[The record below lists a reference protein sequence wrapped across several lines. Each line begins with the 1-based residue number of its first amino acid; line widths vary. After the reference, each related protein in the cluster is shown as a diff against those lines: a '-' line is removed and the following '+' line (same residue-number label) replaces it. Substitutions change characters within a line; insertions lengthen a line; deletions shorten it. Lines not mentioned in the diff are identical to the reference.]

1 MTSFKDFFNSKT
13 KNPGEPSGSTAIA
26 AVSSAVA
33 RGLTSSSDVL
43 TVTTGT
49 FEWSNSEKEKFA
61 QQVGEQVWKNRIA
74 VAAICSLVSFGG
86 AGERRALRFGMFG
99 TSDA

>member
-33 RGLTSSSDVL
+33 KGLTSTSDVL
-43 TVTTGT
+43 TVSTGT
-49 FEWSNSEKEKFA
+49 IAWSNSEKEKFA
-61 QQVGEQVWKNRIA
+61 HQVELGLRVDAAIAGPIWFAGLLRAA
-74 VAAICSLVSFGG
+74 VAQ
-86 AGERRALRFGMFG
+86 
-99 TSDA
+99 

>member
-43 TVTTGT
+43 TVTT
-49 FEWSNSEKEKFA
+49 
-61 QQVGEQVWKNRIA
+61 
-74 VAAICSLVSFGG
+74 CGG
-86 AGERRALRFGMFG
+86 PGRLDSHRGG
-99 TSDA
+99 IS